1 MNNFKYLITFLI
13 LTVLSQSISSC
24 KKSDKLEN
32 KVIKDKIIDLPPN
45 MKYGF
50 NLNDFIVKK
59 KKIKRGD
66 TFGSILE
73 ENFIDYPEVHKIL
86 QKIKTQVSV
95 KKLQIGKPYTL
106 LFSKDSIKAPK
117 VFIYQKDIQ
126 GYTIV
131 QLRDSIY
138 GLKKNKPV
146 RTVQMEA
153 SGKIESS
160 LYQTMIDNG
169 YNEALTYYLSD
180 IYAWTIDFFRLQK
193 GDRFKIIYTE
203 KFVDDTISI
212 GIKNIKAASFEHKG
226 QIIEAYE
233 FQTDST
239 KGIIDYFDQ
248 SAKNLRRA
256 FLKAPVS
263 FGRVSSR
270 YNLKRRIS
278 FYGRVKPHKGTDF
291 AAAVGTPIM
300 TTANGTVV
308 KSSYSKGNGNY
319 VTIKHNNKY
328 STQYLHMRK
337 RKVKVGQYVKQG
349 DVIGWVGM
357 TGYTSG
363 PHVCYRFWKN
373 GRQVD
378 PYKQKLPKSKP
389 IKKANLS
396 RYTEI
401 KEKVINE
408 LEEIGYP
415 L

>member
-1 MNNFKYLITFLI
+1 MNNFKFLITFLI
-13 LTVLSQSISSC
+13 LTVLFQSISSC

-117 VFIYQKDIQ
+117 IFIYQKDIQ

-153 SGKIESS
+153 SGTIESS
-160 LYQTMIDNG
+160 LYQTMLDNG

-212 GIKNIKAASFEHKG
+212 GIKKIKAASFEHKG

-248 SAKNLRRA
+248 YAKNLRRA

-328 STQYLHMRK
+328 STQYLHMRR

-378 PYKQKLPKSKP
+378 PFKQKLPEAKPISKSLKNKFLTYVKP
-389 IKKANLS
+389 IKNQLNCIV
-396 RYTEI
+396 Y
-401 KEKVINE
+401 N
-408 LEEIGYP
+408 
-415 L
+415 